1 MAPSTVTVHGA
12 ASSRETRAIGPRET
26 SRGDTSLDD
35 FDDGRIAAAVLAGD
49 RDAFRRLVDREAASI
64 VRVCFR
70 ILGSQAEAEDAA
82 QEAFVTAYRSLA
94 TWRRD
99 GPFGAWVSRI
109 ATRIALRQAGK
120 RRKVAWAEPISDAAM
135 AVPASVDATD
145 PQLLTLKIEQAST
158 VREAVT
164 GLAEP
169 YREIVALRF
178 FADLSL
184 NEIARQT
191 GRPLGTVKTH
201 LHRGL
206 QRLRGPLGEGEAER

>member
-12 ASSRETRAIGPRET
+12 VSSPESRAIGPRATTRDET
-26 SRGDTSLDD
+26 ALDE
-35 FDDGRIAAAVLAGD
+35 FDEGRIAAAVLEGD
-49 RDAFRRLVDREAASI
+49 RDAFRRLVDREAGAV
-64 VRVCFR
+64 VRTCFR

-120 RRKVAWAEPISDAAM
+120 RRKVAWAEPLGDAAL
-135 AVPASVDATD
+135 AVPASTDTTD
-145 PQLLTLKIEQAST
+145 PQLLSLRIEQAST

-169 YREIVALRF
+169 YRETVALRF

-184 NEIARQT
+184 DEIARQT

-206 QRLRGPLGEGEAER
+206 QRLRGALGEAEAER

>member
-1 MAPSTVTVHGA
+1 MASSTVTVHGTA
-12 ASSRETRAIGPRET
+12 FSRESHAIGSGAP
-26 SRGDTSLDD
+26 SRDDTSPL
-35 FDDGRIAAAVLAGD
+35 FDEGLVAAAVLAGD
-49 RDAFRRLVDREAASI
+49 RDAFRELVDREAGAV
-64 VRVCFR
+64 VRTCFR

-109 ATRIALRQAGK
+109 ATRIALRQAGR
-120 RRKVAWAEPISDAAM
+120 RRKVAWAEPLGDAALE
-135 AVPASVDATD
+135 VPAARAATD
-145 PQLLTLKIEQAST
+145 PQVVTLRTEEAASI
-158 VREAVT
+158 REAVT
-164 GLAEP
+164 SLDEP
-169 YREIVALRF
+169 YREAVALRF

-184 NEIARQT
+184 QEIARET

-206 QRLRGPLGEGEAER
+206 QRLRDALGEAEVGR